1 MAITD
6 NKMNLGAIGV
16 LGLCLIFGIVVPAHN
31 GLFTLEESKAHI
43 GIWKIDVDGECPDG
57 MKDDCDSCVDP
68 GSDATDCAKAGYTKC
83 QTMQAFSILGVLSVA
98 AAAGLAA
105 AGGLGVMD
113 VKMTGMAGAG
123 AAGFGALSYLIIFA
137 LVAANY
143 NGDKSEDSDCGSG
156 GADNDDMSYGA
167 SFALA
172 IVNWLLL
179 MVAAGLL
186 VLAGRSDASA

>member
-31 GLFTLEESKAHI
+31 GIYVNDKTKINTGL
-43 GIWKIDVDGECPDG
+43 WKFDVDGECPSEAP
-57 MKDDCDSCVDP
+57 DDCDACADP
-68 GSDATDCAKAGYTKC
+68 GSDATDCAKALHSKC
-83 QTMQAFSILGVLSVA
+83 QASQAFSILGVLSVA

-105 AGGLGVMD
+105 AGGLGMMD
-113 VKMTGMAGAG
+113 IKMTSMAGAG
-123 AAGFGALSYLIIFA
+123 AAAFGALSYLIIFA
-137 LVAANY
+137 IVAGIY
-143 NGDKSEDSDCGSG
+143 NGEPSKDSDCGMGYS
-156 GADNDDMSYGA
+156 DDDDTSYGA

-186 VLAGRSDASA
+186 ALGGKADSA